1 MSYSF
6 VKKIALGGMAEVW
19 LATQPGDGDKPR
31 IWCVKR
37 ILPHCSDDEE
47 FIQMFKDEFFTTARL
62 NHPNLV
68 STKELIKLNG
78 SLSIVMEYIPG
89 VDIRD
94 ILVGCERQQ
103 IHLPVP
109 LVCFIAREIALG
121 LDYVHKLKDKK
132 DKRPL
137 DIVHRDMSPQNV
149 LISLGGQVKII
160 DFGIAD
166 RDAKLNVTKPGV
178 VKGKFSYMSPEQVL
192 TKPIDHRTDQFA
204 LGVIFWEMLA
214 MQKLFHGATEVMTV
228 DLVRMAKITKDLR
241 ELNSSVDEKLSQIVH
256 KALSRNLKSRF
267 KDCGQFAREID
278 KYIKDNYRG
287 YDGKQELSRFIKK
300 ALPKKEKKIR
310 DLISL
315 AYEHHTTSSG
325 SGEQRKLAHLG
336 NQGLKRKIK
345 HSASQKKM
353 RVEFDEISDE
363 AELDDFVSRLPSPS
377 KSPSI
382 MVSPRAGEVL
392 GGTSVFPTSLGTY
405 NSGASSAYHRL
416 PEMSDGDRD
425 DDHKKS
431 RLPVLAGVVA
441 ALMIVTMVALFPKW
455 SSQGGSASQASM
467 IKIDMVPSNLMISI
481 NGKNY
486 HDGYVASPLVLS
498 SEDLKQGENQLVFS
512 RAGFQPRTYK
522 VQFAGAGVNKKLTV
536 ILEKTTKT
544 SAFQLMIHPK
554 SKLGQVA
561 FRMEKNLSSG
571 VISKGDKTVIKY
583 LLRDQTYVVE
593 FQPDQAGRFT
603 CELLVQSSSSPIR
616 YYIFH
621 EEKRCFRALT
631 PM

>member
-241 ELNSSVDEKLSQIVH
+241 ELNSSVDENLSQIVH

-287 YDGKQELSRFIKK
+287 YDCKQELARFIKK

-315 AYEHHTTSSG
+315 AYEHNTTSS
-325 SGEQRKLAHLG
+325 SRSREKKKLG
-336 NQGLKRKIK
+336 NLGNKGSKRKIK
-345 HSASQKKM
+345 HSVSQKKM

-363 AELDDFVSRLPSPS
+363 EELDDFVSRAPSIS

-392 GGTSVFPTSLGTY
+392 DSTSSVFTTSLGTY
-405 NSGASSAYHRL
+405 NSGAAYHRL
-416 PEMSDGDRD
+416 PEMIEDRD
-425 DDHKKS
+425 DDDKKS
-431 RLPVLAGVVA
+431 RLPLFAGVAA
-441 ALMIVTMVALFPKW
+441 ALMIMTMVALFPKW
-455 SSQGGSASQASM
+455 SSEGGSASQESM
-467 IKIDMVPSNLMISI
+467 IKIDMVPSHLMISV
-481 NGKNY
+481 NGKNF
-486 HDGYVASPLVLS
+486 HDGYVASPVVLS
-498 SEDLKQGENQLVFS
+498 SEDLNQGENRLTFS

-522 VQFAGAGVNKKLTV
+522 VQFAGEGVNKKLTV

-554 SKLGQVA
+554 SKVGQVA

-571 VISKGDKTVIKY
+571 VISKGEKTVIKY
-583 LLRDQTYVVE
+583 LLKDQTYVVE
-593 FQPDQAGRFT
+593 FQPDQEGRFT